1 MRNLLSCLFLLV
13 VHHAAAQYVVTGR
26 VLDQESKEP
35 LVFAHVVLNNGPRG
49 TTTDLAGF
57 FTMTSSQAV
66 TKIKV
71 KYIGYETRQIELET
85 TTDTLEI
92 LLKQSTNQLSEV
104 TVYPGENPADRIIRN
119 VLENRNENDPGNLP
133 YFTYKAYEKTVFTLE
148 EDTTITNKRPAED
161 TTVVA
166 IRNLMEKQHIMMS
179 ENVYERKYR
188 NGKYTDNVEATRF
201 SGMKN
206 PQFAMLVGQMQS
218 FSFYK
223 NHFSLGEQAFLGPI
237 SPNSWNKYFF
247 NIEDTLMMEQDTIII
262 LSYQP
267 KKGKSFDA
275 LRGML
280 HVNLSDFALMNAS
293 AKVFDAQG
301 VEIKVQHRYE
311 KLNDG
316 TWFPTQLNTDFK
328 MLGMDFAGFKVKGVN
343 TTFNREI
350 DLNEKVHA
358 MDISSNTMELAT
370 NAHKKDSAYW
380 NLQRG
385 APLSRKELETYHVV
399 DSVGK
404 TMKLDRRIKLLI
416 AAATGRF
423 PIGPIE
429 LDLDKIIDYNEY
441 EGFRLGAGIHTS
453 PNLIKWANLGAYVA
467 YGFKDKEVKYGADAQ
482 FTLHKNLGLELRGAY
497 YHDVREMGGQEF
509 LVADNQS
516 INEMYRDLVVERLD
530 LVNGWNAGLRINPL
544 RGWHFEAQF
553 RHQDVRSKHGYEYRN
568 ELPTAAFD
576 TISRYLF
583 TEIRLGFRFAPFE
596 KKLKLGGREIIQDKG
611 AFVLWVTATKGL
623 KDVLL
628 SGFDYWK
635 ADLKL
640 QGKFRI
646 RNIGMEYWQLSAGWI
661 STPVPY
667 FKMYTPRANYE
678 GLSVFSPNSFETMRP
693 NEFLNQ
699 YQIAVHHRHNFGA
712 VKTGINWIRPEFHW
726 ANSFGI
732 GWLPDPNRHTGL
744 NIQDM
749 SMGFYETGLVIEDI
763 IKVNLIGIGGGVF
776 YRYGPYAFSDQID
789 NLAFKLSMGIGF

>member
-1 MRNLLSCLFLLV
+1 MRILTTILSLFLAFQAFGQHSV
-13 VHHAAAQYVVTGR
+13 SGFVKDEKT
-26 VLDQESKEP
+26 KEP
-35 LVFAHVVLNNGPRG
+35 LVFAHVVLNDGPRG
-49 TTTDLAGF
+49 TTTDLNGF
-57 FTMTSSQAV
+57 FSLRSTQSI
-66 TKIKV
+66 TKVKV
-71 KYIGYETRQIELET
+71 KYIGYETQVFEFGPGR
-85 TTDTLEI
+85 DTLEF
-92 LLKQSTNQLSEV
+92 LLKRSTNQLSEV
-104 TVYPGENPADRIIRN
+104 KVFPGENPADRIIKN
-119 VLENRNENDPGNLP
+119 VLENRKENDPGNLP
-133 YFTYKAYEKTVFTLE
+133 YFTYKAYEKTIFTLE
-148 EDTTITNKRPAED
+148 EDTAITNKRSAED
-161 TTVVA
+161 TTVAA
-166 IRNLMEKQHIMMS
+166 IRKLMEKQHIMMS
-179 ENVYERKYR
+179 ENVYERKFR

-247 NIEDTLMMEQDTIII
+247 NIEDTLMVEQDTIII

-267 KKGKSFDA
+267 QKGKSFDA

-293 AKVFDAQG
+293 AKVVDAQG
-301 VEIKVQHRYE
+301 VEIKVQHKYE
-311 KLNDG
+311 KLNDE

-328 MLGMDFAGFKVKGVN
+328 MLGMNLGGFNIKGVN
-343 TTFNREI
+343 TTFNKEV
-350 DLNEKVHA
+350 DLNEKVRA
-358 MDISSNTMELAT
+358 SDISSNTMELAT
-370 NAHKKDSAYW
+370 NAHKKDSTYW
-380 NLQRG
+380 NAERG
-385 APLSRKELETYHVV
+385 APLSRKELETYHVI
-399 DSVGK
+399 DSIGK
-404 TMKLDRRIKLLI
+404 EMKLDRRIKLLI

-441 EGFRLGAGIHTS
+441 EGFRLGAGIHTAPS
-453 PNLIKWANLGAYVA
+453 LIKWANLGAYVA
-467 YGFKDKEVKYGADAQ
+467 YGFKDKEVKYGGDVE
-482 FTLHKNLGLELRGAY
+482 LNLNISRRYKFQILGEY

-509 LVADNQS
+509 LVSDNQS

-530 LVNGWNAGLRINPL
+530 LVNGWNAGLRINPI

-553 RHQDVRSKHGYEYRN
+553 RHQDVESKHGY
-568 ELPTAAFD
+568 
-576 TISRYLF
+576 RYNPENTTDSL
-583 TEIRLGFRFAPFE
+583 TKAQYAEVRVGFRFAPFE

-611 AFVLWVTATKGL
+611 AVVLWTTVTKGL
-623 KDVLL
+623 KGVL
-628 SGFDYWK
+628 SSDFDYWK

-646 RNIGMEYWQLSAGWI
+646 RSVGMEHWQLSAGWI

-667 FKMYTPRANYE
+667 FKMYTPRSNYE
-678 GLSVFSPNSFETMRP
+678 DLSVFSPNSFETMRP

-699 YQIAVHHRHNFGA
+699 YQIAVHHRHNFGSL
-712 VKTGINWIRPEFHW
+712 KTGINWIRPEFHW

-732 GWLPDPNRHTGL
+732 GWLTKPQLHTGL
-744 NIQDM
+744 KIQDM

-789 NLAFKLSMGIGF
+789 NLAFKLSMRIGF